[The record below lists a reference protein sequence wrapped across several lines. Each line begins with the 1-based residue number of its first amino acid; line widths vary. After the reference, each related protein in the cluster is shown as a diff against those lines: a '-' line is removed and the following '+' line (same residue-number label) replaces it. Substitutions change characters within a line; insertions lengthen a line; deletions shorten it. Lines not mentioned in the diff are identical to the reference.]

1 MLGADMALTD
11 DDHSHLRSPSLP
23 LDALEQLVRLHRETL
38 ETNHLARFLASSIQ
52 AAFLFMVMAT
62 LVLLLEPGQT
72 LGRDFSWALMILA
85 GVLALVHRY
94 IGTHAALFSN
104 TPLERTAKELR
115 LVFFYMGFVWGTGA
129 FLVLPVQAAP
139 LTVVLFAVAPGLALA
154 FVLAD
159 AMGSALFLIPAGL
172 MTIGAALV
180 RGFPHWQLDMSLI
193 LILQWG
199 LFRGAFLRNR
209 EPHSD
214 ALRQG

>member
-1 MLGADMALTD
+1 MALTD
-11 DDHSHLRSPSLP
+11 DDYSRVMPSSLP
-23 LDALEQLVRLHRETL
+23 LDALDQLTRLHRETI
-38 ETNHLARFLASSIQ
+38 ETSHLARFLASSIH
-52 AAFLFMVMAT
+52 AAFLFMVMAG
-62 LVLLLEPGQT
+62 LVILLEPSQT

-104 TPLERTAKELR
+104 TPLARTAKELR
-115 LVFFYMGFVWGTGA
+115 VVFFYMGFVWGMGA

-139 LTVVLFAVAPGLALA
+139 LAVVLFAVAPGLALA

-159 AMGSALFLIPAGL
+159 AMGPALFLIPAGL
-172 MTIGAALV
+172 MVIGAALI
-180 RGFPHWQLDMSLI
+180 RGFPQWELDASLI

-214 ALRQG
+214 ALNQG